1 MLLFGVLCDIACH
14 ENIRAKW
21 EIVFRFDTLN
31 LEFI

>member
-14 ENIRAKW
+14 ENIRAK
-21 EIVFRFDTLN
+21 EIVFGFEGVY